1 LIVFG
6 YITLFYRLLLDKVAR
21 EENLAAAAATHVDE
35 KTALAD
41 QSHAHYGRRPSP

>member
-6 YITLFYRLLLDKVAR
+6 CITLFYRLLLDKVAR
-21 EENLAAAAATHVDE
+21 EENLAAAATHVDE

-41 QSHAHYGRRPSP
+41 QVGRRK